1 MKQKNVKLPISRKG
15 NGEFNIFGIN
25 AEKRII
31 IHTRLKGK
39 KEKKL
44 FTIKQIRH
52 IKSELLN
59 KAALNISQN
68 GNKKIDNMYQ
78 KRISLILD
86 KNDVRK
92 AIRNVNLKV
101 PLKEIRDKSN
111 EIQNSSLLINN
122 SHEKKLFKRNEQF
135 NILKEKINYLCN
147 L

>member
-1 MKQKNVKLPISRKG
+1 
-15 NGEFNIFGIN
+15 
-25 AEKRII
+25 
-31 IHTRLKGK
+31 
-39 KEKKL
+39 
-44 FTIKQIRH
+44 
-52 IKSELLN
+52 
-59 KAALNISQN
+59 
-68 GNKKIDNMYQ
+68 MYQ

-122 SHEKKLFKRNEQF
+122 CHEKKLFKRNEQF

>member
-1 MKQKNVKLPISRKG
+1 
-15 NGEFNIFGIN
+15 
-25 AEKRII
+25 
-31 IHTRLKGK
+31 
-39 KEKKL
+39 
-44 FTIKQIRH
+44 
-52 IKSELLN
+52 
-59 KAALNISQN
+59 
-68 GNKKIDNMYQ
+68 MYQ